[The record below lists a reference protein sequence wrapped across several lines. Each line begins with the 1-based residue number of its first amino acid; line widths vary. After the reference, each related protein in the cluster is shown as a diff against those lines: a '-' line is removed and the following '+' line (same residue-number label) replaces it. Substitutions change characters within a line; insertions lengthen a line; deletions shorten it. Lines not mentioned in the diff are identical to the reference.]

1 MAKVI
6 SMEAF
11 RFYNAVKAGLR
22 RDGISCKFSYD
33 DETFV
38 NLTDNLQRGKL
49 SYPEFYTMV
58 AAHAMELDSITVGT

>member
-11 RFYNAVKAGLR
+11 RFYSFVKAGLQ
-22 RDGISCKFSYD
+22 RDGILCRFSYD

-38 NLTDNLQRGKL
+38 NLTSSLQMGKL
-49 SYPEFYTMV
+49 SYPEFYTLV
-58 AAHAMELDSITVGT
+58 AAHAMELDSITVSK